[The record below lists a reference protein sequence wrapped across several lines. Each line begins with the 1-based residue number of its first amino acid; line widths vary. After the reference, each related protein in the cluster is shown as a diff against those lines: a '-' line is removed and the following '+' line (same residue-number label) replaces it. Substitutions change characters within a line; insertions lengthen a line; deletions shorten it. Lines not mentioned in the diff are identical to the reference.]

1 MSTRPTSL
9 RSGLRSIEPTRA
21 RLQTMLISALN
32 QRKIEDMRTSARL
45 APARDRAAATG
56 WIQFVTDRGPVSIAP
71 LLVDGALART
81 TTAQGQPDG
90 ASAAATL
97 ARIEP
102 LVAALEAVLGAAL
115 HPDGLIVDPGDD
127 KLLIRLDADGA
138 DGAMRHRLIVAVP
151 PSMDAD
157 PIATPQMLTGALAGL
172 RLRWTA
178 RLPAPAIPAP
188 RLETLARGDLIL
200 LGTGPHVARLS
211 LPGRNDRPTGRI
223 DVRAGHII
231 LTQDPHERDDIVT
244 DPTAETNAAPEASFV
259 EAPSGG
265 SPDWSGVR
273 VPATIEFDGGGF
285 TAAELAT
292 LGKGS
297 VLPLPAQGGTIAVR
311 VVAGEK
317 VVAEGELVTVG
328 EGFGVLVTATRGQ
341 PED

>member
-1 MSTRPTSL
+1 MSSRPTSL
-9 RSGLRSIEPTRA
+9 RSGLRSIEPDRA
-21 RLQTMLISALN
+21 RLQTMLIAALN
-32 QRKIEDMRTSARL
+32 QRRIEDLRTSARL

-115 HPDGLIVDPGDD
+115 HPDGLVVDPGEEQV
-127 KLLIRLDADGA
+127 LIRLDADGP
-138 DGAMRHRLIVAVP
+138 DGAMRHRLLVAVP
-151 PSMDAD
+151 SSLDAA
-157 PIATPQMLTGALAGL
+157 PIAVPPMLTGMLAGL

-188 RLETLARGDLIL
+188 RLARLARGDLIL
-200 LGTGPHVARLS
+200 LGTGPHVARLA
-211 LPGRNDRPTGRI
+211 LPGRNDRPAGRI
-223 DVRAGHII
+223 DLAAGHIL

-244 DPTAETNAAPEASFV
+244 DPTAETTDTPTLFV

-265 SPDWSGVR
+265 APDWSGVR

-311 VVAGEK
+311 VIAGEK

-341 PED
+341 QED

>member
-32 QRKIEDMRTSARL
+32 QRRIEDMRTSARL
-45 APARDRAAATG
+45 APARDRAAAAA
-56 WIQFVTDRGPVSIAP
+56 WIQFVTDRGPVSVAP
-71 LLVDGALART
+71 LLVDGALVRI

-115 HPDGLIVDPGDD
+115 HPDGLVNDPGEEQ
-127 KLLIRLDADGA
+127 LLIRLDADGA
-138 DGAMRHRLIVAVP
+138 DGAMRHRLLIAVS

-157 PIATPQMLTGALAGL
+157 PIATPQMLSGALAGL

-178 RLPAPAIPAP
+178 RLAAPSIPAP

-200 LGTGPHVARLS
+200 LGTGPHVARLT

-223 DVRAGHII
+223 EPPAGHII

-244 DPTAETNAAPEASFV
+244 DPTAETTNAKTSFV

-285 TAAELAT
+285 TATELAT

-297 VLPLPAQGGTIAVR
+297 VLPLPSTGGTIAVR
-311 VVAGEK
+311 VIAGEK
-317 VVAEGELVTVG
+317 VVAEGELVAVG
-328 EGFGVLVTATRGQ
+328 EGYGVLVTSTRGQ
-341 PED
+341 QED

>member
-1 MSTRPTSL
+1 MSSRPTSL
-9 RSGLRSIEPTRA
+9 RSALRSIEPDRA

-32 QRKIEDMRTSARL
+32 QRRIEDLRTSARL

-90 ASAAATL
+90 AGAAATL

-115 HPDGLIVDPGDD
+115 HPDGLVVDPGEEQV
-127 KLLIRLDADGA
+127 LIRLDADGS
-138 DGAMRHRLIVAVP
+138 DGAMRHRLLIAMPSTLDATPIAVP
-151 PSMDAD
+151 P
-157 PIATPQMLTGALAGL
+157 MLTGALAGL

-188 RLETLARGDLIL
+188 RLAALARGDLIL
-200 LGTGPHVARLS
+200 LGTGPHLARLA

-223 DVRAGHII
+223 DLAAGHIL

-244 DPTAETNAAPEASFV
+244 DPTAETTETEAKFV
-259 EAPSGG
+259 EAPSGKA
-265 SPDWSGVR
+265 PDWGGVR
-273 VPATIEFDGGGF
+273 VPAVIEFDGGGF

-292 LGKGS
+292 LGRGS

-311 VVAGEK
+311 VIAGEK

-341 PED
+341 AED